1 MRVGRLLLPV
11 VLAVLILPAYLSL
24 HGQSWQ
30 MRKEVRQATP
40 AGYVLPSRFSRIL
53 AFGHPGLA
61 ADFLFLKG
69 MTFVGERSLSQE
81 AMAAEDWDY
90 LVAVL
95 NTVTDLDPYFLDP
108 YVLGQGLLTWDAGR
122 VEAANRLLEK
132 GMEHRTSDWRMPF
145 YVGFNHF
152 YFLEDYAKGG
162 EYIMCAARMEGSP
175 GYLPTLAGRLSY
187 YGGQSKT
194 GLLFLRELLADSND
208 PAMRARLE
216 MRLTALERAVMLEE
230 KLAEFQEEQ
239 GRAAQSLEEL
249 VQAGYLDQLPPDP
262 YGGQWIILKSGRV
275 FSTSRFVKVGAE

>member
-1 MRVGRLLLPV
+1 
-11 VLAVLILPAYLSL
+11 
-24 HGQSWQ
+24 
-30 MRKEVRQATP
+30 
-40 AGYVLPSRFSRIL
+40 
-53 AFGHPGLA
+53 
-61 ADFLFLKG
+61 
-69 MTFVGERSLSQE
+69 
-81 AMAAEDWDY
+81 
-90 LVAVL
+90 
-95 NTVTDLDPYFLDP
+95 VTDLDPYFLDP
-108 YVLGQGLLTWDAGR
+108 YVLGQGLLTWGAGR

-162 EYIMCAARMEGSP
+162 EYIMRAARMEGSP
-175 GYLPTLAGRLSY
+175 GYLPTLAGRLNY

-208 PAMRARLE
+208 PRMRARLE
-216 MRLTALERAVMLEE
+216 ARLTALERAVMLEE

-249 VQAGYLDQLPPDP
+249 VQAGYLDELPPDP

-275 FSTSRFVKVGAE
+275 FSTSRFVPIEKE